1 MCDKRIRT
9 ISCLPLEGM
18 FFFPPS
24 FSQTNEGEIMQVCCG
39 ERVESKNFL
48 LFQSILSAL
57 TSVFYWEGGTGV
69 VIE

>member
-1 MCDKRIRT
+1 MINGSEPFPVSLWKEC
-9 ISCLPLEGM
+9 
-18 FFFPPS
+18 FFFPS
-24 FSQTNEGEIMQVCCG
+24 FSQTNEGEIMQVWCG

-57 TSVFYWEGGTGV
+57 TSVFHWEGGTGV